1 MHNSHSGSVVI
12 ADEWKKWTNLHV
24 RAVASEISEHAGRRA
39 QAVFGDAAHSG
50 LLLQSAVAAVS
61 RYLMIKGG
69 PFWPGNTRT
78 LLRASFRRA
87 LQRSAAR
94 LNCREVLGGASDV
107 EEAVLAFGNSGWSM
121 GYFMNPEHVV
131 CLLSD
136 KSRAILALRDVG
148 YDWKEIG
155 RFLGVTG
162 SRARKA
168 FEEELQ
174 LAIEIADHPESR
186 QAQLQ
191 VAKRSRQ
198 EEMRIEPRSERG
210 RSDSSSNPKQRLP
223 EQENV

>member
-1 MHNSHSGSVVI
+1 MHSSRSSSVVI
-12 ADEWKKWTNLHV
+12 PDEWKQWTDLHV
-24 RAVASEISEHAGRRA
+24 RAVASEISEHAARRA
-39 QAVFGDAAHSG
+39 QAVFGDAAHARP
-50 LLLQSAVAAVS
+50 LLQCAVAAVS
-61 RYLMIKGG
+61 RYLVIKGG

-107 EEAVLAFGNSGWSM
+107 EEAVLAFENSGWSV
-121 GYFMNPEHVV
+121 GFFMNPEHVV

-136 KSRAILALRDVG
+136 KSRSILALRDVG

-162 SRARKA
+162 SSARKT
-168 FEEELQ
+168 FQEELQ

-186 QAQLQ
+186 QTQLQ
-191 VAKRSRQ
+191 VAKRARQ
-198 EEMRIEPRSERG
+198 KEMHIEPRSERG
-210 RSDSSSNPKQRLP
+210 RSDSSSDPKRLP
-223 EQENV
+223 EQESV